1 MELEKF
7 FFFFISNFSNGLEK
21 LSMTGLD
28 GKGAMDG
35 NLFLSG
41 ETLPSGNKMLVSLD
55 DDGVI
60 SCNSLDGVIGSQFLD
75 KIVLF
80 NDGKSLS

>member
-1 MELEKF
+1 
-7 FFFFISNFSNGLEK
+7 
-21 LSMTGLD
+21 
-28 GKGAMDG
+28 MDG

-41 ETLPSGNKMLVSLD
+41 ERLPSGNKMLVSLD

-60 SCNSLDGVIGSQFLD
+60 SGNSLDGVIGSQFLD